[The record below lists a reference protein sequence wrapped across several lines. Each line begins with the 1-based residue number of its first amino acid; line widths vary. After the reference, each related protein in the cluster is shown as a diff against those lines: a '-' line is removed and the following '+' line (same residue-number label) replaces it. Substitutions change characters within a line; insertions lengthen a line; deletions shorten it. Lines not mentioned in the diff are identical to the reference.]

1 MRRLLIALAI
11 SLLPS
16 FALAHGHGGGGHG
29 GGPTWVAVS
38 IWVVAGPAP
47 AWVAPP

>member
-16 FALAHGHGGGGHG
+16 FAIAHGHGGGHGAGHMPDG
-29 GGPTWVAVS
+29 CARRY
-38 IWVVAGPAP
+38 
-47 AWVAPP
+47 